1 MSNFNP
7 IVMRQFYAL
16 LCLLLFSGACSEDDT
31 PNPAVKFS
39 SPDSDVKISQDGTS
53 AAITATHHAGQF
65 VLTMEKNFEAVP
77 ESDRSW
83 CTAVLSG
90 DRLTVEIEENA
101 EELRNAAISIMN
113 GESVIGKITVEQGVA
128 PTLSLES
135 NTAEFTNEGGGI
147 DPITVTTNQERW
159 DAACDAGWITISKEG
174 DKLRLT
180 ASPNPDGG
188 NRPAVV
194 TVTTGCKDNPAE
206 VSAAINVTQG
216 PPSLILEYT
225 VPAGGK
231 IILPLS
237 GAIDCT
243 VDYGDGYSEKLAL
256 TLNPATG
263 SLINYE
269 YAEAG
274 VYEVS
279 VSGSVEQ
286 LYSLQGHS
294 ETSRS
299 YLTAVKQWG
308 NVNLTSMYYAFY
320 LCSNLKTLPENTT
333 DSFAEVTT
341 FKYAFEGCSGLQTI
355 PASLFSG
362 CDKVTDVLG
371 CFTKCASL
379 TSVPEN
385 LLAPLKN
392 VTSLQSFLAH
402 CKQLKT
408 IPAGFFA
415 RSPQITTLKYTFSGN
430 TAFETLPAGL
440 FKRLANATNF
450 EETFYGCTALKEIP
464 DEFFAGCTSADIF
477 RSCFF
482 GNKALT
488 KVGRNVFKG
497 CTNVTSYKWLL
508 ANCTELVSVPAD
520 MFDDSRKVTDFSG
533 TFRDAAKLAVESPYT
548 TIDGVKVHI
557 YERSLHPDAFT
568 APKSFGTCFRGCT
581 ALTDW
586 EAIGSGYAAW
596 TK

>member
-1 MSNFNP
+1 M
-7 IVMRQFYAL
+7 
-16 LCLLLFSGACSEDDT
+16 
-31 PNPAVKFS
+31 
-39 SPDSDVKISQDGTS
+39 
-53 AAITATHHAGQF
+53 
-65 VLTMEKNFEAVP
+65 
-77 ESDRSW
+77 
-83 CTAVLSG
+83 
-90 DRLTVEIEENA
+90 
-101 EELRNAAISIMN
+101 
-113 GESVIGKITVEQGVA
+113 
-128 PTLSLES
+128 
-135 NTAEFTNEGGGI
+135 
-147 DPITVTTNQERW
+147 
-159 DAACDAGWITISKEG
+159 
-174 DKLRLT
+174 
-180 ASPNPDGG
+180 
-188 NRPAVV
+188 V

-440 FKRLANATNF
+440 FKGLANATNF

-488 KVGRNVFKG
+488 KVGRNVFKE

-586 EAIGSGYAAW
+586 DAIGSGYAAW